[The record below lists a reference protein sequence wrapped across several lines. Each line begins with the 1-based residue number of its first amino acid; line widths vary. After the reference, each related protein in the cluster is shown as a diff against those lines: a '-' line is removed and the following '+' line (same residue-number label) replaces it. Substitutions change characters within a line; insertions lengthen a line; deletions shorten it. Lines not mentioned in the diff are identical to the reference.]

1 VLRGGLIGVVLGAL
15 LSALAPSANAQDY
28 PARPVTVVA
37 PYAAGGG
44 ADLVARLLAQKLSER
59 LRQSFVVENRLGAG
73 GVIAANSVA
82 KSPPDG
88 YTLFLGTST
97 QLAIQVTLHKKLPY
111 DPVTDFAPI
120 ALVGNVP
127 FVLIVHPS
135 LGVSSLAQLIGLAR
149 ERPGQLAFG
158 SSGVGGP
165 PHLYTEL
172 LKMMTGIEMTHVPY
186 KGTAQA
192 INDLVAGHVPIIFC
206 DLAPAMPLVREG
218 KAVAL
223 GISSATRFP
232 TIPDVPP
239 IAEAGVPGF
248 DAVAR
253 LMLVAPARTPAA
265 IVDKLY
271 AETQAIMAGAE
282 LRRQLVELG
291 VTPINSPL
299 PADLIRY
306 VETEVARWGEVVQH
320 AGLAGSE

>member
-1 VLRGGLIGVVLGAL
+1 MRRVVRILLACACAL
-15 LSALAPSANAQDY
+15 VALAAP
-28 PARPVTVVA
+28 VVA
-37 PYAAGGG
+37 QTYPTRPIKLLVSFPPGGA
-44 ADLVARLLAQKLSER
+44 ADLVARVLAQKLGDR
-59 LRQSFVVENRLGAG
+59 LGQSFVVENRLGAG
-73 GVIAANSVA
+73 GVIAASSVA
-82 KSPPDG
+82 KASPDG
-88 YTLFLGTST
+88 YTVFLGTST

-111 DPVTDFAPI
+111 DPATDFAPI
-120 ALVGNVP
+120 ALIASVP

-135 LGVSSLAQLIGLAR
+135 LGVSSLGQLITLAKA
-149 ERPGQLAFG
+149 RPGQLSFG

-206 DLAPAMPLVREG
+206 DLAPAVPLIKEG
-218 KAVAL
+218 KVLAL
-223 GISSATRFP
+223 GISSATRFV

-248 DAVAR
+248 DAVAW
-253 LMLVAPARTPAA
+253 LMLVAPAHTPSP
-265 IVDKLY
+265 IVDKLH
-271 AETQAIMAGAE
+271 AETEAVVATAE
-282 LRRQLVELG
+282 VRQQFIELG

-299 PADLIRY
+299 PEDLTRY
-306 VETEVARWGEVVQH
+306 VKAEVARWGDVVRH

>member
-158 SSGVGGP
+158 SSG
-165 PHLYTEL
+165 
-172 LKMMTGIEMTHVPY
+172 
-186 KGTAQA
+186 
-192 INDLVAGHVPIIFC
+192 
-206 DLAPAMPLVREG
+206 
-218 KAVAL
+218 
-223 GISSATRFP
+223 SA
-232 TIPDVPP
+232 
-239 IAEAGVPGF
+239 
-248 DAVAR
+248 AR
-253 LMLVAPARTPAA
+253 RTS
-265 IVDKLY
+265 
-271 AETQAIMAGAE
+271 
-282 LRRQLVELG
+282 
-291 VTPINSPL
+291 TPNC
-299 PADLIRY
+299 
-306 VETEVARWGEVVQH
+306 
-320 AGLAGSE
+320 